1 MLNPN
6 IPTSRFVGVESTAF
20 ITLNMAQKYILYSN
34 LVADTGDRLKKKV
47 RREIVPAML
56 LYNSCKKIISLNSQP
71 RGTAIV

>member
-34 LVADTGDRLKKKV
+34 LVADIGDRLKKKV

>member
-34 LVADTGDRLKKKV
+34 LVADIGDRLKKK
-47 RREIVPAML
+47 
-56 LYNSCKKIISLNSQP
+56 
-71 RGTAIV
+71 G